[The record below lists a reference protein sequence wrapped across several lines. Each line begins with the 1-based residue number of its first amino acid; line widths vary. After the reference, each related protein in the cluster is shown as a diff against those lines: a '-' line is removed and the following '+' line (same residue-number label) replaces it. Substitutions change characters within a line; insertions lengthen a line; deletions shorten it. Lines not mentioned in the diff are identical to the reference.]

1 VKNQSLRFAISLL
14 VGLLLRDRH
23 NQQGQPDSQGFT
35 LVELLVVIIII
46 GILAAIAMPAFLS
59 QAQKAKFAEA
69 KSYVS
74 VMNRLQHAY
83 YMEKNKF
90 ANSLGLLSLGENI
103 ASSAYRYKV
112 VTGNITGATT
122 PIQLDRIVTSAA
134 EPRGA
139 GLKSFLGVV
148 GVTRLNSM
156 VQLETL
162 YCTSNDADGST
173 PPGRITADDQDVLCP
188 VNFSVLPWYSLLY

>member
-1 VKNQSLRFAISLL
+1 MKNQNLQFAISLL
-14 VGLLLRDRH
+14 ISLLPCDRQH
-23 NQQGQPDSQGFT
+23 RYSHDRGFT

-83 YMEKNKF
+83 YMEKNRF

-103 ASSAYRYKV
+103 TSSAYRYKI
-112 VTGNITGATT
+112 VTGNVTGADT
-122 PIQLDRIVTSAA
+122 PIQLDRIITSAA

-139 GLKSFLGVV
+139 GLKTFSGIV

-156 VQLETL
+156 TQLETV
-162 YCTSNDADGST
+162 YCTSNDANGST
-173 PPGRITADDQDVLCP
+173 PPGAISADDQDVLCP
-188 VNFSVLPWYSLLY
+188 ANFTAQP